1 MSSRTATVLVILII
15 AIMAFCLA
23 CVCASMTGQISILP
37 QESESGGILD
47 NLSAITEDSG
57 DTVNSYGNPDYDIA
71 CFYFFCHYFQPFVT
85 ERIFHCD
92 AKFLHTMWNSFIKYY
107 YETNDQK
114 VLDEITK
121 KFEKYGLVCFFGLFK
136 FIDPGVEIKEIM
148 DQYFDKVFA

>member
-57 DTVNSYGNPDYDIA
+57 DTVNSYGNPDYDD
-71 CFYFFCHYFQPFVT
+71 YSSSSSSDDSHVETTTDDSHEDSKTDDSDSQ
-85 ERIFHCD
+85 
-92 AKFLHTMWNSFIKYY
+92 AKKPVS
-107 YETNDQK
+107 NDK
-114 VLDEITK
+114 T
-121 KFEKYGLVCFFGLFK
+121 
-136 FIDPGVEIKEIM
+136 
-148 DQYFDKVFA
+148 A